1 MAENI
6 NCICGIANNDD
17 SFQMMKLFLENIE
30 LINDNIENIKYYI
43 TKALNEVTDINK
55 QSNKNLLEEF
65 QLKIVNWK
73 QLLMDLVAKG
83 ANVKK

>member
-1 MAENI
+1 
-6 NCICGIANNDD
+6 
-17 SFQMMKLFLENIE
+17 MMKLFLENIE